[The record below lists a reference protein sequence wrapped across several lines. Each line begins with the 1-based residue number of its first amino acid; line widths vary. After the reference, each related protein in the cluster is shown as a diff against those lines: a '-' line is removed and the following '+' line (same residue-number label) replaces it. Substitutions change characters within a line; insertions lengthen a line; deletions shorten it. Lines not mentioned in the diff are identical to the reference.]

1 MKDLLGSDNK
11 SDKLKDEI
19 FLMMRVLFLRFS
31 HEEVMKIIKDLWPI
45 IFMELIQNV
54 ENPKRNND
62 IDLVIESFKFIEL

>member
-1 MKDLLGSDNK
+1 VKDLLGSDNK
-11 SDKLKDEI
+11 NDKLKDEI

-45 IFMELIQNV
+45 IFMELIQNI

>member
-1 MKDLLGSDNK
+1 MKDLFGSDNK
-11 SDKLKDEI
+11 NDKLKDEI
-19 FLMMRVLFLRFS
+19 FLMMRVLFLRVS

-45 IFMELIQNV
+45 IFMELIQNI

>member
-1 MKDLLGSDNK
+1 MKDIFGSDNK
-11 SDKLKDEI
+11 NDKLKDEI

-45 IFMELIQNV
+45 IFMELIQNI

>member
-1 MKDLLGSDNK
+1 MKDLFGSDNK
-11 SDKLKDEI
+11 NDKLKDKI

-45 IFMELIQNV
+45 IFMELIQNI

>member
-1 MKDLLGSDNK
+1 
-11 SDKLKDEI
+11 
-19 FLMMRVLFLRFS
+19 MMRVLFLRFS

-45 IFMELIQNV
+45 IFMELIQNI

>member
-1 MKDLLGSDNK
+1 VKDLFGSDNK
-11 SDKLKDEI
+11 NDKLKDKI

-45 IFMELIQNV
+45 IFMELIQNI

>member
-1 MKDLLGSDNK
+1 MKDLFESDNK
-11 SDKLKDEI
+11 NDKLKDEI

-45 IFMELIQNV
+45 IFMELIQNI

-62 IDLVIESFKFIEL
+62 IDLVIESFQFIEL

>member
-1 MKDLLGSDNK
+1 MKDLFGSDNK
-11 SDKLKDEI
+11 NDKLKDEI

-45 IFMELIQNV
+45 IFMELIQNI

-62 IDLVIESFKFIEL
+62 IDLVI

>member
-11 SDKLKDEI
+11 NDKLKDEI

-45 IFMELIQNV
+45 IFMELIQNI

>member
-11 SDKLKDEI
+11 NDKLKDEI

-45 IFMELIQNV
+45 IFMELIQNI

-62 IDLVIESFKFIEL
+62 IDLVIESFQFIEL

>member
-1 MKDLLGSDNK
+1 MKDLFGSDNK
-11 SDKLKDEI
+11 NDKLKDEI

-45 IFMELIQNV
+45 IFMELIQNI